1 MDRKVRE
8 AVGCSRASE
17 KRCQLELGFEG
28 VDASARADHSG
39 SKQGISSIVGT
50 DVYYRIAGSDYSPN
64 NTADLT
70 IIAAKEM
77 RASSVGI
84 GQIRVDEINTT
95 PPCSC
100 QGHTLARPTNDPKAA
115 ESVLSAG

>member
-1 MDRKVRE
+1 MPVGVGIRRRGCVRQ
-8 AVGCSRASE
+8 SRPFW
-17 KRCQLELGFEG
+17 R
-28 VDASARADHSG
+28 
-39 SKQGISSIVGT
+39 KQGISSIVGT
-50 DVYYRIAGSDYSPN
+50 DVYNRIAGSDYSPN
-64 NTADLT
+64 NIADLT